1 MIEWLVVGA
10 GVAGSVIASRLA
22 ATGAS
27 VIVAEQGGN
36 STPGNDLF
44 EALEVTERVRSTPLV
59 RRVDGGPLVPYTAG
73 IGLGGGSAI
82 NGSIVSLSG
91 PFAHSHSLPVETDRQ
106 IVRATSNGQ
115 RIDAWSAYGRQSS
128 VKPLLGA
135 EVDQVLVDGSHCVGI
150 RCSDGSEILARRV
163 VVCAGALGSPLL
175 LLRSG
180 LDMATLGHGL
190 QDHPAVM
197 VRYRRR
203 AGSARSERV
212 IAAVERRG
220 PLQIMR
226 LDRVSSVDDGTA
238 GVIVMMMRPRSS
250 GRVAIDAAGSP
261 DINFSLGSSERDV
274 MDLADGVRAVL
285 ADSLDGELV
294 TAPVLGEEVTWVR
307 NELAMTTPVV
317 MHPTSSCA
325 MGATVD
331 RLGRLHGVDN
341 LFVADASVFPWIPSV
356 NPMLP
361 TVQLAETLVDRWI
374 AAGLA

>member
-10 GVAGSVIASRLA
+10 GVAGSVIAGRLA

-27 VIVAEQGGN
+27 VIVAEQGGD

-44 EALEVTERVRSTPLV
+44 EALNVTERVRSTPLV

-91 PFAHSHSLPVETDRQ
+91 PFAHGHSLPIETDRQ
-106 IVRATSNGQ
+106 IVRAIHDG
-115 RIDAWSAYGRQSS
+115 RRVDAWSAYGQQSS
-128 VKPLLGA
+128 VTAMLGA
-135 EVDQVLVDGSHCVGI
+135 EVDQVLVDRSRCVGV
-150 RCSDGSEILARRV
+150 RCVDGGELMARRV

-180 LDMATLGHGL
+180 LGTPAVGHGL

-197 VRYRRR
+197 VQYRRR
-203 AGSARSERV
+203 AGSERSERV
-212 IAAVERRG
+212 ITAVERCG
-220 PLQIMR
+220 SLQIMR
-226 LDRVSSVDDGTA
+226 LDRLSAVDDGCA
-238 GVIVMMMRPRSS
+238 GVIVMLMRPRSS
-250 GRVAIDAAGSP
+250 GRVVIDAAGNP

-274 MDLADGVRAVL
+274 MELADGVRAVL
-285 ADSLDGELV
+285 ADGLDGDLV
-294 TAPVLGEEVTWVR
+294 VAPAPGEEATWVR

-325 MGATVD
+325 MGSALD
-331 RLGRLHGVDN
+331 RLGRVHGVDN

-361 TVQLAETLVDRWI
+361 TLQLAETLVDRWI
-374 AAGLA
+374 AAGLV